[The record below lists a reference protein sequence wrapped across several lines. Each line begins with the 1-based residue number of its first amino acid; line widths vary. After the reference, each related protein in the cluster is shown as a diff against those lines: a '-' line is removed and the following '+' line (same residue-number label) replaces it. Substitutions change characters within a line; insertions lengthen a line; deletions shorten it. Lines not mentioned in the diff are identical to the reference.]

1 MKKLSAAL
9 LLSAMVTSA
18 YATTSTATGFYLG
31 ANLGGSNTNA
41 KYTLS
46 NNNDVAS
53 KKTAGTGGAGT
64 PITAGSAVAK
74 PVNDK
79 KDAGKLGAV
88 FGLFTGYG
96 YQMGQGYVGAEL
108 FFNGESTDTK
118 VRDALDNSLLVLH
131 GNSSP
136 TTRTS
141 VLQNKTT
148 VKKKMGYGFALRF
161 GMFATPSTL
170 AYIKLGLEGGQ
181 YKAKSDFTGSQLLQA
196 AREDNNGRVFATD
209 ALRDAVTEPVKEKK
223 KNSLA
228 FAPGVGL
235 EAYLNKNMFVRA
247 EYTYVFGPK
256 IKFDQN
262 KDGLDF
268 NDLSTQYRHEFKVS
282 QNRFTLGL
290 GYKF

>member
-1 MKKLSAAL
+1 MKKISAAL

-18 YATTSTATGFYLG
+18 YATTSTATGFYIG
-31 ANLGGSNTNA
+31 AQLGGTNA
-41 KYTLS
+41 NAKSTLS
-46 NNNDVAS
+46 NNNDIAS
-53 KKTAGTGGAGT
+53 LKTGGTAAG
-64 PITAGSAVAK
+64 AAVAY
-74 PVNDK
+74 PINQK

-96 YQMGQGYVGAEL
+96 YQIGQGYVGAEL
-108 FFNGESTDTK
+108 FFNGETTDVKVKDVNDTIMANHGGTLRNIAASTIK
-118 VRDALDNSLLVLH
+118 
-131 GNSSP
+131 
-136 TTRTS
+136 
-141 VLQNKTT
+141 NKTS

-170 AYIKLGLEGGQ
+170 AYVKLGIEGGQ
-181 YKAKSDFTGSQLLQA
+181 YKAKSDFTGSTILATGTEDVLGHAGTA
-196 AREDNNGRVFATD
+196 AAAAATNAD
-209 ALRDAVTEPVKEKK
+209 IAKEKK
-223 KNSLA
+223 KNAMA

-262 KDGLDF
+262 KDALDM
-268 NDLSTQYRHEFKVS
+268 NDNSTQYRHEFKVS